1 MHRPRPRMPTRNEGF
16 DVAVWVGELPD
27 SSLIARQLA
36 PCRMVVCG
44 APSYFDKHGKPR
56 TPADLTAHN
65 CLSVAGM
72 RPQRARAAST
82 AAARNS
88 TSLQKS
94 RLVEE
99 AARDPGDWI
108 SATPPRHSGIQGVRF
123 AADSALEGT
132 GFEPSVP
139 GR

>member
-1 MHRPRPRMPTRNEGF
+1 MPTRNEGF

-65 CLSVAGM
+65 CLSVAGIALSYY
-72 RPQRARAAST
+72 RTWHLT
-82 AAARNS
+82 AADGTALNISPMGNLRTNS
-88 TSLQKS
+88 GAVHKVAGSPDTAWCICRPISSAMRCS
-94 RLVEE
+94 R
-99 AARDPGDWI
+99 GGW
-108 SATPPRHSGIQGVRF
+108 
-123 AADSALEGT
+123 
-132 GFEPSVP
+132 
-139 GR
+139 